1 MLIEKSDII
10 AAYEFCYRK
19 KYGNEKYIFK
29 PTETANKK
37 IDQFFNTLDNQS
49 YNKSIGIDWLCNY
62 FLFHFKRT
70 ETQSFN
76 RFASY
81 KNGKKEVDGRIQI
94 YDIVSKKAVELWNK
108 RDKDFDFTIKSSKS
122 QFIQNYSILLND
134 FKKYLPS
141 SNKQENKN
149 GDLVLN
155 KIEEVDKRRFYNTM
169 FGLTSCLERTT
180 LYSPISELC
189 KSCKYKEEC
198 KELQRVNYPKI
209 YNHRKQYAAN

>member
-10 AAYEFCYRK
+10 AAYEFCYKK
-19 KYGNEKYIFK
+19 KYGNNKYIFK

-37 IDQFFNTLDNQS
+37 IDQFLNTLDSQS
-49 YNKSIGIDWLCNY
+49 YNKSIGTDWLCNY

-94 YDIVSKKAVELWNK
+94 YDIASKKAVELWNK

-141 SNKQENKN
+141 NNKQSNKEE
-149 GDLVLN
+149 LLLN
-155 KIEEVDKRRFYNTM
+155 EVEEIDKRRFYNTTWS
-169 FGLTSCLERTT
+169 LIICLERTT

-189 KSCKYKEEC
+189 KYCKYKEDC

-209 YNHRKQYAAN
+209 YNNRKQHAAN